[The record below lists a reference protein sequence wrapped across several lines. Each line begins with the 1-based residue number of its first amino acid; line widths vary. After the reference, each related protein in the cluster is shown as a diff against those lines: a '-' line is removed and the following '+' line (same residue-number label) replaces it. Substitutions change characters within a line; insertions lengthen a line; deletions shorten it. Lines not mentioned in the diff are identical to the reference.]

1 MIEYL
6 DLEDVVWIANELVME
21 GSARIR
27 DLGLLQSAIFR
38 PGASAFG
45 EDAYPDLFD
54 KAAALLQ
61 SLARNHPFIDGN
73 KRTAWLST
81 VTFLDINGIRLNVET
96 DAQERLV
103 ISIATGEME
112 EIDKIAA
119 ALRHFR

>member
-1 MIEYL
+1 
-6 DLEDVVWIANELVME
+6 ME